1 VGRLILSL
9 KKIGSLLGN
18 IILQQYFLTLG
29 TNSNKILR
37 NCALQEVKILTM
49 DFDLRDASLYD
60 ATFDMTKNEI

>member
-18 IILQQYFLTLG
+18 IILQQYFLILG

-37 NCALQEVKILTM
+37 NCALQELKIVTM
-49 DFDLRDASLYD
+49 NFDLRDGGLYD
-60 ATFDMTKNEI
+60 AIFDMTKNEI